1 MINTMNPLLNS
12 WFSLIGG
19 ALGTTSVF
27 ISESVPESYTGHYVE
42 LRCEGETEDDTKHSF
57 RSDNVVITDIVTQF
71 NMAID
76 KTFAES
82 IDGIIK
88 NLVRPTPGSIG
99 LPAQSGIQI
108 LSVIPETTTYL
119 EEYSSGKKYY
129 RKIVR
134 YKHRII
140 QT

>member
-12 WFSLIGG
+12 WFSLIGN
-19 ALGTTSVF
+19 ALGSTSVF
-27 ISESVPESYTGHYVE
+27 ISESVPENYTGHYVE

-57 RSDNVVITDIVTQF
+57 RSDNIIITDIVTQF
-71 NMAID
+71 TMAID
-76 KTFAES
+76 KTVAES

-88 NLVRPTPGSIG
+88 NLVRPTPQTIG

-108 LSVIPETTTYL
+108 LIAIPETTSYL
-119 EEYSSGKKYY
+119 EQYSSGKKYY

-134 YKHRII
+134 YRNRIV